1 MPEYKANI
9 KISAIPTE
17 LYHAARM
24 QDLYDLMGAKFKDPV
39 VVATTGNL
47 NADYD
52 PADKTLI
59 LKSSATKE
67 ELVIDGYDVEVNER
81 VLVAN
86 QSSAAENGIYVV
98 TNKGSGSVAWV
109 LTRAADFDETGEI
122 STGVKV
128 HVIRGDSNADATFVL
143 TTDNPALNTTVL
155 EFSRDTGKIVG
166 VKEAVFTIT
175 AHDTLKSWTFTHN
188 FDTFDVTVDII
199 EQSATNNYPT
209 VYAEVTRP
217 TNKTITVVFDQ
228 AIGSSGSNY
237 KVIVRANV

>member
-1 MPEYKANI
+1 
-9 KISAIPTE
+9 
-17 LYHAARM
+17 M
-24 QDLYDLMGAKFKDPV
+24 QDLYDLMGAKMKDPV

-47 NADYD
+47 NADYE

-59 LKSSATKE
+59 LKSGATQE
-67 ELVIDGYDVEVNER
+67 ALVIDGHAVEVNER

-86 QSSAAENGIYVV
+86 QTSGVQNGIYVV
-98 TNKGSGSVAWV
+98 TNKGSGSASWV
-109 LTRAADFDETGEI
+109 LTRATDFDETGEI

-128 HVIRGDSNADATFVL
+128 HVIRGNSNADATFVL

-175 AHDTLKSWTFTHN
+175 AVDTIKTWTFTHSFN
-188 FDTFDVTVDII
+188 TFDVTVDIV
-199 EQSATNNYPT
+199 EQNAAANYPT

-217 TNKTITVVFDQ
+217 TNNTVTIVFDQ
-228 AIGSSGSNY
+228 AIGAGGSNY